1 MLRFLKP
8 VRRTRAG
15 TYQVNLS
22 SDQREVLGALPD
34 QLRALFANPDDP
46 LLRRLFPPAYT
57 DDEQASAEYRR
68 LMTEDLVERNTA
80 SLDILE
86 RTAGATELDE
96 EEMTAWMGAL
106 NQLRLVLGTSLDVSE
121 DDSPV
126 AATSP
131 QHQLYYFL
139 GALQEVVIEALSSG

>member
-15 TYQVNLS
+15 TFQVNLS
-22 SDQREVLGALPD
+22 QDQREVLGALPG

-57 DDEQASAEYRR
+57 DDDAASEEYRR
-68 LMTEDLVERNTA
+68 LMTEDLVERHQA
-80 SLDILE
+80 ALDILE
-86 RTAGATELDE
+86 RTADATELNE

-106 NQLRLVLGTSLDVSE
+106 NQLRLVLGTTLDVSE
-121 DDSPV
+121 DDDPT
-126 AATSP
+126 AASSP
-131 QHQLYYFL
+131 QHHLYYFL
-139 GALQEVVIEALSSG
+139 GALQEVVIEALASG

>member
-15 TYQVNLS
+15 TFQINLS
-22 SDQREVLGALPD
+22 ADQRELLGGLPA

-46 LLRRLFPPAYT
+46 LLRRLFPPAYS
-57 DDEQASAEYRR
+57 DDEEASAEYRR
-68 LMTEDLVERNTA
+68 LMTEDLVERHQA

-86 RTAGATELDE
+86 RTAQATELNE

-121 DDSPV
+121 DDDPT
-126 AATSP
+126 AAASP

-139 GALQEVVIEALSSG
+139 GALQEAVIDALASA